1 MKLIYRQM
9 LSFFAVI
16 CTLLIIV
23 TISFVNV
30 TNRTLYTNTWRELQQ
45 DADSLIQ
52 DSIKY
57 DQTTHQFKGLKTA
70 SLKSNASL
78 LARQNVHFAIY
89 SADHK
94 KMFASNGYTAKLTKK
109 EWQALKEGK
118 TIQKKMDRP
127 RLNISDKNKQKK
139 SGPGPHPKMTDIL
152 RPYFYQGKLVAVV
165 SIGTFVSTVEQSR
178 HQIIS
183 NLLATFV
190 IAMLVA
196 LVVSYLL
203 ARSSTQRISK
213 MRRATH
219 QIARGNYKVHIDT
232 PGKDEL
238 DDLGRDFNQM
248 ADALQASQE
257 EIRQQEERRRRF
269 MADAAHEMRTPLT
282 TINGLLEGLAYDAIP
297 EEDKKYSIQL
307 MQNDTRR
314 LIRLVNDTLDYE
326 KIRTNQISMDRK
338 VFDAT
343 AVIDNLQAQ
352 LNKKAALQND
362 ELVVDMPKVLRVY
375 ADYDR
380 FVQIMFNII
389 QNAIQFTKNGQ
400 IEISGRRLPKGAELA
415 VKDNGIGMT
424 KEQTEQIW
432 ERFYKADRSRM
443 NTQYGES
450 GLGLAIVHHLVDLH
464 GGTIKVQSKLGKGTT
479 FTLFFPDREY
489 APHTI
494 TPQTTDAQQTD
505 DQAEK

>member
-1 MKLIYRQM
+1 
-9 LSFFAVI
+9 
-16 CTLLIIV
+16 
-23 TISFVNV
+23 
-30 TNRTLYTNTWRELQQ
+30 
-45 DADSLIQ
+45 
-52 DSIKY
+52 
-57 DQTTHQFKGLKTA
+57 
-70 SLKSNASL
+70 
-78 LARQNVHFAIY
+78 
-89 SADHK
+89 
-94 KMFASNGYTAKLTKK
+94 
-109 EWQALKEGK
+109 
-118 TIQKKMDRP
+118 
-127 RLNISDKNKQKK
+127 
-139 SGPGPHPKMTDIL
+139 MTDIL

-178 HQIIS
+178 HQILN

-203 ARSSTQRISK
+203 ARSTTQRISK

-232 PGKDEL
+232 QSNDEL

-297 EEDKKYSIQL
+297 EEDKKHSIQL

-343 AVIDNLQAQ
+343 AVINNLQAQ
-352 LNKKAALQND
+352 LRKKAKVQND
-362 ELVVDMPKVLRVY
+362 ELAVDLPKVLRVY

-389 QNAIQFTKNGQ
+389 QNAIQFTKNGK
-400 IEISGRRLPKGAELA
+400 IEISGRRLPKGAEFA
-415 VKDNGIGMT
+415 IKDNGIGMT

-450 GLGLAIVHHLVDLH
+450 GLGLAIVHHLVELH
-464 GGTIKVQSKLGKGTT
+464 GGTIKVASELGKGTT

-489 APHTI
+489 APHAI
-494 TPQTTDAQQTD
+494 TPHSED
-505 DQAEK
+505 D

>member
-23 TISFVNV
+23 TISFINV

-57 DQTTHQFKGLKTA
+57 DQTTRQFKGLKTS
-70 SLKSNASL
+70 SLKSNANL

-89 SADHK
+89 DADQQK
-94 KMFASNGYTAKLTKK
+94 IFASNGYTATLTKK
-109 EWQALKEGK
+109 EWQALKQGK
-118 TIQKKMDRP
+118 TIQKKIDHP
-127 RLNISDKNKQKK
+127 RLDVSDKNRTKEK
-139 SGPGPHPKMTDIL
+139 SKPGPHPSMTDIL

-178 HQIIS
+178 HQILN

-203 ARSSTQRISK
+203 ARSTTQRISK

-232 PGKDEL
+232 QSNDEL

-297 EEDKKYSIQL
+297 EEDKKHSIQL

-343 AVIDNLQAQ
+343 AVINNLQAQ
-352 LNKKAALQND
+352 LRKKAKVQND
-362 ELVVDMPKVLRVY
+362 ELAVDLPKVLRVY

-380 FVQIMFNII
+380 FVQIMFNIV
-389 QNAIQFTKNGQ
+389 QNAIQFTKNGK
-400 IEISGRRLPKGAELA
+400 IEISGRRLPKGAEFA
-415 VKDNGIGMT
+415 IQDNGIGMT

-450 GLGLAIVHHLVDLH
+450 GLGLAIVHHLVELH
-464 GGTIKVQSKLGKGTT
+464 GGTIKVASELGKGTT

-489 APHTI
+489 APHAI
-494 TPQTTDAQQTD
+494 TPRSETDV
-505 DQAEK
+505 

>member
-23 TISFVNV
+23 TISFINV

-57 DQTTHQFKGLKTA
+57 DQTTRQFKGLKTS
-70 SLKSNASL
+70 SLKSNANL

-89 SADHK
+89 DADQQK
-94 KMFASNGYTAKLTKK
+94 IFASNGYTATLTKK
-109 EWQALKEGK
+109 EWQALKQGK
-118 TIQKKMDRP
+118 TIQKKIDHP
-127 RLNISDKNKQKK
+127 RLDVSDKNRTKEK
-139 SGPGPHPKMTDIL
+139 SKPGPHPSMTDIL

-178 HQIIS
+178 HQILN

-203 ARSSTQRISK
+203 ARSTTQRISK

-232 PGKDEL
+232 QSNDEL

-269 MADAAHEMRTPLT
+269 MADAAHEMRTHLT

-297 EEDKKYSIQL
+297 EEDKKHSIQL

-343 AVIDNLQAQ
+343 AVINNLQAQ
-352 LNKKAALQND
+352 LRKKAKVQND
-362 ELVVDMPKVLRVY
+362 ELAVDLPKVLRVY

-380 FVQIMFNII
+380 FVQIMFNIV
-389 QNAIQFTKNGQ
+389 QNAIQFTKNGK
-400 IEISGRRLPKGAELA
+400 IEISGRRLPKGAEFA
-415 VKDNGIGMT
+415 IQDNGIGMT

-450 GLGLAIVHHLVDLH
+450 GLGLAIVHHLVELH
-464 GGTIKVQSKLGKGTT
+464 GGTIKVASELGKGTT

-489 APHTI
+489 APHAI
-494 TPQTTDAQQTD
+494 TPRSETDV
-505 DQAEK
+505 